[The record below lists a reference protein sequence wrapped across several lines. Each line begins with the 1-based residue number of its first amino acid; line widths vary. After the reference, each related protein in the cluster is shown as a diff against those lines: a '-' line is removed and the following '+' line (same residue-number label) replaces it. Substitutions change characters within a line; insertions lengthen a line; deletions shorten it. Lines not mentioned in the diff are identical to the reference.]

1 MFFLVLFLFKLFD
14 GLVLAVKFGFLNLFF
29 FFFFCLT
36 QLVKILALVA
46 KKTVLGILLE
56 DAETLS
62 FSYID

>member
-1 MFFLVLFLFKLFD
+1 LVFLICL
-14 GLVLAVKFGFLNLFF
+14 F